1 MKTVVKDGIYRTVS
15 EAKADELVDYKGYR
29 ELTAA
34 EKKAREPKSDKGDK
48 GDK

>member
-15 EAKADELVDYKGYR
+15 EDKANDLIDYKGYR

-34 EKKAREPKSDKGDK
+34 EKKAREPKADKGDK
-48 GDK
+48 